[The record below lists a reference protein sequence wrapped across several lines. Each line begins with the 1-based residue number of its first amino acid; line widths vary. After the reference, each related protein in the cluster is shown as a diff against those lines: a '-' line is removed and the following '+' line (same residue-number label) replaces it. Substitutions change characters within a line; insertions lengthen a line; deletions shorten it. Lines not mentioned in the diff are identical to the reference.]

1 MIYYTYCHIWKLTIR
16 LLSLFPGDI
25 SFSPSCVRNK
35 QRTNAVVVTLF
46 CLFCCFFPRQFQMPW
61 CVLFANKKTFFCVVA
76 YVSILP
82 PQQQKKKPQQLECVL
97 IRFNK
102 QIVTMIYFVE
112 TKVESIQRQNGSCGR
127 RLAQQLTTE
136 VKTPSLM
143 TEIDGRL
150 CRKKKLVY
158 AHFRTDK
165 SGKDVLPEE
174 DATAVKFRSVS
185 MVCVLVCVYIPSESR
200 DTHKICRSSLEKV
213 RLIEFPIEGGRFLLI
228 ISKIGRI
235 PISQNY

>member
-1 MIYYTYCHIWKLTIR
+1 MCQEQATDECGRRYSFLFV
-16 LLSLFPGDI
+16 LLF
-25 SFSPSCVRNK
+25 FSSPVP
-35 QRTNAVVVTLF
+35 NALV
-46 CLFCCFFPRQFQMPW
+46 CLVCK
-61 CVLFANKKTFFCVVA
+61 KKTFFCVVA

-185 MVCVLVCVYIPSESR
+185 MVCVLVYVYIPSESR

>member
-1 MIYYTYCHIWKLTIR
+1 MR
-16 LLSLFPGDI
+16 SSLL
-25 SFSPSCVRNK
+25 FSVCFVVFFLASSKCLGVSCL
-35 QRTNAVVVTLF
+35 Q
-46 CLFCCFFPRQFQMPW
+46 
-61 CVLFANKKTFFCVVA
+61 KKTFFCVVA

-102 QIVTMIYFVE
+102 QIVTMISFVE

-150 CRKKKLVY
+150 CRKKNL
-158 AHFRTDK
+158 FTRTSARISPERTCCRK
-165 SGKDVLPEE
+165 KTLLP
-174 DATAVKFRSVS
+174 
-185 MVCVLVCVYIPSESR
+185 
-200 DTHKICRSSLEKV
+200 
-213 RLIEFPIEGGRFLLI
+213 
-228 ISKIGRI
+228 
-235 PISQNY
+235 